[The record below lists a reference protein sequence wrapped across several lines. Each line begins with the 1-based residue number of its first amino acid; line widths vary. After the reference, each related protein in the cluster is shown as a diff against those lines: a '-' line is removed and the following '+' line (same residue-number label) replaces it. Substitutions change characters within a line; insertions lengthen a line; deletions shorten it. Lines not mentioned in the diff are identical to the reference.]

1 MNPRNKRWGIRFYQV
16 GFLLVGLVLTGVLL
30 LAQKPSLPKEKTVSI
45 KGRPLAGVAYLTGY
59 LRGGLGD
66 HYEVFVFGL
75 ESKSRDGSLV
85 PVKVMYRF
93 FYKTESA
100 LPDAFLD
107 ASKRYQLQVIREPN
121 CDETVESLSYQ
132 KNSDPTGKPLPSSY
146 ILQPLTGAPKEVLK
160 SDLVLPCYVMRPG
173 KYKTLE

>member
-1 MNPRNKRWGIRFYQV
+1 V
-16 GFLLVGLVLTGVLL
+16 GFLLAGLVLAGTLV
-30 LAQKPSLPKEKTVSI
+30 LAQKPSLPKEKRVSI
-45 KGRPLAGVAYLTGY
+45 KGRPLASVAYLTGF
-59 LRGGLGD
+59 LRGGFGD

-75 ESKSRDGSLV
+75 ESKSHDNSLV
-85 PVKVMYRF
+85 PVKVMYKF

-121 CDETVESLSYQ
+121 CDETLESLSYQ
-132 KNSDPTGKPLPSSY
+132 KNADTTGKPLPSSY

-160 SDLVLPCYVMRPG
+160 SDMVLPCYVLRPG
-173 KYKTLE
+173 KYKALE